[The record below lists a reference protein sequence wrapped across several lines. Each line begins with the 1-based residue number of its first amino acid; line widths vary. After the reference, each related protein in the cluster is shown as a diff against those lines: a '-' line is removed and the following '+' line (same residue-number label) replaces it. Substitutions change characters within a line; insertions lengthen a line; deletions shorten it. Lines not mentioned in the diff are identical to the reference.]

1 MDYNIAIISLGGVER
16 ILAPGPLTL
25 TDAELEAHIAHN
37 VIGTKHSVSD
47 VKAQVLVL
55 EQEVNKNAYK
65 AQRAKAYKSIEEQ
78 LDMQYWDRVNGTDTW
93 KQHIDAVKTAHPKP
107 TE

>member
-1 MDYNIAIISLGGVER
+1 M
-16 ILAPGPLTL
+16 
-25 TDAELEAHIAHN
+25 
-37 VIGTKHSVSD
+37 TKHEAILKLYS
-47 VKAQVLVL
+47 QVTIIRGDTAYDADGN
-55 EQEVNKNAYK
+55 EVTYDNTAVEAEIAKNAYK
-65 AQRAKAYKSIEEQ
+65 EQRASAYKSLTEQ

>member
-1 MDYNIAIISLGGVER
+1 MNHNAIYALYPNVVTIDDTAGAFDKDGNKVTIDMALV
-16 ILAPGPLTL
+16 
-25 TDAELEAHIAHN
+25 DAWQ
-37 VIGTKHSVSD
+37 D
-47 VKAQVLVL
+47 PDQ
-55 EQEVNKNAYK
+55 YK
-65 AQRAKAYKSIEEQ
+65 YDRQKAYKPLAEQ

>member
-1 MDYNIAIISLGGVER
+1 MVDLHKAIMALHSNVATINGNNQSDIVATDEDGNNITIDWTQVNNWTNPNQYKHDRQQAYASL
-16 ILAPGPLTL
+16 A
-25 TDAELEAHIAHN
+25 
-37 VIGTKHSVSD
+37 
-47 VKAQVLVL
+47 
-55 EQEVNKNAYK
+55 
-65 AQRAKAYKSIEEQ
+65 EQ

>member
-1 MDYNIAIISLGGVER
+1 MEKFKSIRKLYPNVVIMRDDIAYDANNNEVTYDNTAVE
-16 ILAPGPLTL
+16 
-25 TDAELEAHIAHN
+25 AEIA
-37 VIGTKHSVSD
+37 
-47 VKAQVLVL
+47 
-55 EQEVNKNAYK
+55 KNAYK
-65 AQRAKAYKSIEEQ
+65 EQRTMAYKPLAEQ

>member
-1 MDYNIAIISLGGVER
+1 MNHKAIYALYPNVVSIDDTAG
-16 ILAPGPLTL
+16 AF
-25 TDAELEAHIAHN
+25 DAN
-37 VIGTKHSVSD
+37 GN
-47 VKAQVLVL
+47 QVTID
-55 EQEVNKNAYK
+55 ESAVNAWVDPNQYKYDRQQAYK
-65 AQRAKAYKSIEEQ
+65 PLAEQ

>member
-1 MDYNIAIISLGGVER
+1 MEKFKAIRKLYPNVVVMRDDVAYDANDNEVTYDNTAVETEIA
-16 ILAPGPLTL
+16 
-25 TDAELEAHIAHN
+25 
-37 VIGTKHSVSD
+37 
-47 VKAQVLVL
+47 
-55 EQEVNKNAYK
+55 KNAYK
-65 AQRAKAYKSIEEQ
+65 EKRAIAYKPLAEQ

>member
-1 MDYNIAIISLGGVER
+1 MIAVKINSENIIVDTRIVDSLEGLDSSW
-16 ILAPGPLTL
+16 IAAPSKLHG
-25 TDAELEAHIAHN
+25 IGHN
-37 VIGTKHSVSD
+37 INDTITNPHQYIED
-47 VKAQVLVL
+47 RQ
-55 EQEVNKNAYK
+55 QAY
-65 AQRAKAYKSIEEQ
+65 ASIEEQ

>member
-1 MDYNIAIISLGGVER
+1 MNHQAIFALYPSVVTIDDTAGAFDANGNQVTIDESAVNAWVDPDQYKYDRQQAYASL
-16 ILAPGPLTL
+16 A
-25 TDAELEAHIAHN
+25 
-37 VIGTKHSVSD
+37 
-47 VKAQVLVL
+47 
-55 EQEVNKNAYK
+55 
-65 AQRAKAYKSIEEQ
+65 EQ

>member
-1 MDYNIAIISLGGVER
+1 MADLHNA
-16 ILAPGPLTL
+16 ILAL
-25 TDAELEAHIAHN
+25 HSN
-37 VIGTKHSVSD
+37 VATINGNDQSD
-47 VKAQVLVL
+47 IVAIDEDGNKITIDWTQV
-55 EQEVNKNAYK
+55 NAWQDPNQYK
-65 AQRAKAYKSIEEQ
+65 YDRASAYKSIAEQ

>member
-1 MDYNIAIISLGGVER
+1 MDKHQAIYKAYPNVVTIHGDV
-16 ILAPGPLTL
+16 AY
-25 TDAELEAHIAHN
+25 DADGNE
-37 VIGTKHSVSD
+37 VIYDESA
-47 VKAQVLVL
+47 VKA
-55 EQEVNKNAYK
+55 EIAKNAYK
-65 AQRAKAYKSIEEQ
+65 EQRAMAYKPLAEQ

>member
-1 MDYNIAIISLGGVER
+1 MKYYKDSDNQTYMYKADGSEDHTIPSDQTEITEAEANAII
-16 ILAPGPLTL
+16 
-25 TDAELEAHIAHN
+25 
-37 VIGTKHSVSD
+37 
-47 VKAQVLVL
+47 
-55 EQEVNKNAYK
+55 EQELASRPYGERRKAAYK
-65 AQRAKAYKSIEEQ
+65 TIEEQ

>member
-1 MDYNIAIISLGGVER
+1 MEKLDAIKKLYSNVVTIRDNVAYDTNGNEVTYDNTVVEAEIA
-16 ILAPGPLTL
+16 
-25 TDAELEAHIAHN
+25 
-37 VIGTKHSVSD
+37 
-47 VKAQVLVL
+47 
-55 EQEVNKNAYK
+55 KNAYK
-65 AQRAKAYKSIEEQ
+65 EQRAMSYKSIEEQ

>member
-1 MDYNIAIISLGGVER
+1 MIAVKINSENIIVDTRIVDSLEGLDSSW
-16 ILAPGPLTL
+16 IAAPSKLHG
-25 TDAELEAHIAHN
+25 IGHN
-37 VIGTKHSVSD
+37 INDTITNPYQYRED
-47 VKAQVLVL
+47 RQ
-55 EQEVNKNAYK
+55 QAY
-65 AQRAKAYKSIEEQ
+65 ASIEEQ

>member
-1 MDYNIAIISLGGVER
+1 MNHKAIFALY
-16 ILAPGPLTL
+16 P
-25 TDAELEAHIAHN
+25 N
-37 VIGTKHSVSD
+37 VITIDDTAGAFDANGNKVTIDESAVNAWQD
-47 VKAQVLVL
+47 P
-55 EQEVNKNAYK
+55 EQYK
-65 AQRAKAYKSIEEQ
+65 YDRTSAYKSIAEQ

>member
-1 MDYNIAIISLGGVER
+1 MKH
-16 ILAPGPLTL
+16 
-25 TDAELEAHIAHN
+25 EAVYALYPN
-37 VIGTKHSVSD
+37 VIKIVHD
-47 VKAQVLVL
+47 VPYDVNDNEVTIDESAVNAWQDP
-55 EQEVNKNAYK
+55 EQYKYDRQQAYK
-65 AQRAKAYKSIEEQ
+65 PLAEQ